1 MKIRLSHVTNS
12 SSSSFVIC
20 KKDLINDN
28 KKWAINYIETNFC
41 NIDSKDLLEDC
52 RSCDLDYI
60 YYLVDYKPEDE
71 EMHIWVRRDES
82 MYDDAIDDILW
93 DYDRYSEIPA
103 KFDYH
108 Y

>member
-1 MKIRLSHVTNS
+1 MKVRLSHVTNS

-28 KKWAINYIETNFC
+28 KKWAINYIETNFY

-52 RSCDLDYI
+52 RSCDVDYV
-60 YYLVDYKPEDE
+60 YYLVDYKPEDK
-71 EMHIWVRRDES
+71 EMHIWVKRDES
-82 MYDDAIDDILW
+82 MYDDTIDDILW
-93 DYDRYSEIPA
+93 DYDNGEIPA